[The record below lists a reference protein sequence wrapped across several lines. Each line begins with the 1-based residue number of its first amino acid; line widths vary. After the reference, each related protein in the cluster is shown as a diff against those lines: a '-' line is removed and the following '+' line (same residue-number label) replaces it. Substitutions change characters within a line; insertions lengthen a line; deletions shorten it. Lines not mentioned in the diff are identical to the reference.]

1 MEDTYIL
8 IGLSVLF
15 ICCIYLFYLNF
26 KNAREREYLQVQI
39 NDLKFELTTRSELLN
54 QQQQHAGSCDLPASV
69 AMFMQQQ
76 QNPVSAPVPVPVEA
90 PSVEIID
97 DEQLVD
103 LAPEDIEK
111 INKLSEETNNTNAPL
126 NDLDDIELDDI
137 ELDDIDIEQFDVDD
151 LDLDLDIEPVGV
163 ASIPDVTSSEEPVTV
178 LAPADAVESGD
189 ADGSDA
195 ADVVDINLKTL
206 TKNELLNS
214 SVKYLKLI
222 AKNCGVSSRGNKDA
236 LIAAI
241 SKKLEL

>member
-26 KNAREREYLQVQI
+26 KNSREREYLQTQI

-54 QQQQHAGSCDLPASV
+54 QQHAGSCDLPTSMT
-69 AMFMQQQ
+69 MFMQQQ
-76 QNPVSAPVPVPVEA
+76 QQQHPMPVITSIAVQA
-90 PSVEIID
+90 PSVKIVD
-97 DEQLVD
+97 DSDEQPID
-103 LAPEDIEK
+103 LAPEDIEN
-111 INKLSEETNNTNAPL
+111 INKLSEEINTYTPL
-126 NDLDDIELDDI
+126 NNLVDDLDDIELDDV
-137 ELDDIDIEQFDVDD
+137 DIEQFNVDD
-151 LDLDLDIEPVGV
+151 LDLDLDIEP
-163 ASIPDVTSSEEPVTV
+163 INTTVTEVPQTTTNNNVDTV
-178 LAPADAVESGD
+178 DSGD
-189 ADGSDA
+189 AESEPSA

>member
-54 QQQQHAGSCDLPASV
+54 QQPQHAGSCDLPASV

-76 QNPVSAPVPVPVEA
+76 QHPMSAPVPVPVEA

-111 INKLSEETNNTNAPL
+111 INKLSEETLNINAP
-126 NDLDDIELDDI
+126 LDDIELDDI

-151 LDLDLDIEPVGV
+151 LDLDIEPVGV
-163 ASIPDVTSSEEPVTV
+163 ASIPDVTSSEEPAPAPAP
-178 LAPADAVESGD
+178 APADAVESGD

-195 ADVVDINLKTL
+195 ADAVDINLKTL